1 MIRLHRNP
9 KWPGTTPMTRR
20 IHGDPRRDYASEWKR
35 WRRERRWTQE
45 QEAEVLGLTRKTIR
59 DIEKGK
65 HPPRLS
71 TREKMAA
78 LQERYREA
86 KS

>member
-1 MIRLHRNP
+1 MPSARDSGVRQ
-9 KWPGTTPMTRR
+9 
-20 IHGDPRRDYASEWKR
+20 HGDPTRDYASEWKR

-86 KS
+86 KL